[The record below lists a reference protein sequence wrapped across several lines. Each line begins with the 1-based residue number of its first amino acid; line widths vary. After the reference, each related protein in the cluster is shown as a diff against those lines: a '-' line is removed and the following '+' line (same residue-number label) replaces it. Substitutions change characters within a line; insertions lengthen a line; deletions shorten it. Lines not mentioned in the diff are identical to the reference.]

1 MYMPEPLNSIND
13 FLKKMINKLC
23 ENKDYLN
30 KEVKITIIYK
40 KQTDF
45 KRILTYNQGKV
56 AQSSKTKRIWYT
68 L

>member
-1 MYMPEPLNSIND
+1 MYMPEPLRSIND

-45 KRILTYNQGKV
+45 KRILTYNEGKV
-56 AQSSKTKRIWYT
+56 VQSSKTKRIWYT